1 MEVYGSEVVMQKGRL
16 NNGTT
21 HKSNARQCGVLLLC
35 FYGAYL
41 LKLHTCPGACRQY
54 SIVCGQVRA
63 DGVCKGCFTIR
74 CSEFYLIT
82 KQSLLCIKRVQV
94 LVFYLYPV
102 CVGSCSGID

>member
-1 MEVYGSEVVMQKGRL
+1 MHDSVAYCYFALRRLLAKVAYVSGRL
-16 NNGTT
+16 YG
-21 HKSNARQCGVLLLC
+21 QC
-35 FYGAYL
+35 
-41 LKLHTCPGACRQY
+41 

-94 LVFYLYPV
+94 LVFHLYPV